1 MKILVT
7 HEITNRRLADLITTG
22 LEGGMSP
29 WLSTFKW
36 KGGDITPGK
45 IWYYE
50 DDTYE
55 RDDFAVEVTFDDP
68 DAEEGTFTGKRT
80 LTIQDF
86 HLGLQTFA
94 VKVPDQFAE
103 FLNDNEDANTGDCF
117 LQCLILGDIVYG

>member
-1 MKILVT
+1 VKILVT
-7 HEITNRRLADLITTG
+7 HEITNRRLADLVTTG
-22 LEGGMSP
+22 LAGGMSP

-36 KGGDITPGK
+36 KGGYITPGK